1 MRRIFG
7 IFRKNKNLVG
17 VGIVCVVLIFFIFS
31 FVFRSMA
38 EKTGK
43 KYGNLVGSSIGFANA
58 MLEFDESAKRGMEKG
73 LSAQDI
79 CVDIGNEIREMKKLE
94 ILVASVKLSDVHKIG
109 EKVDYAA
116 LYIGKGEVVFSVDFS
131 KAEVNGNKILLPL
144 PEGELFIDQSTIE
157 KVSEYQKK
165 IFNGSAEDGFDAY
178 LNSMKKIQTTTTET
192 LNNYDT
198 LMESAKES
206 AVKQVESIANS
217 LSTGAVTYSIDF
229 IEQESGSSG

>member
-1 MRRIFG
+1 MKKILSRKFEE
-7 IFRKNKNLVG
+7 FRNSKNLWL
-17 VGIVCVVLIFFIFS
+17 IVCIVFAIAILILIG
-31 FVFRSMA
+31 RNDIISMA

-43 KYGNLVGSSIGFANA
+43 NYGNLVGSSIGFANA
-58 MLEFDESAKRGMEKG
+58 MLDFDKSAEKGRENG
-73 LSAQDI
+73 LSAKDI

-94 ILVASVKLSDVHKIG
+94 ILVASVKLSDIHKIG

-131 KAEVNGNKILLPL
+131 KAEINGNKILLPL

-178 LNSMKKIQTTTTET
+178 INSMKKIYLT
-192 LNNYDT
+192 LK
-198 LMESAKES
+198 L
-206 AVKQVESIANS
+206 
-217 LSTGAVTYSIDF
+217 L
-229 IEQESGSSG
+229 